1 MIVKSLVVLSIVLNL
16 VGAHGVASKFDD
28 AVIRDMAGSK
38 KTVSASTDNVKLPEI
53 LPRPLIKTDSPKLN
67 INAKYYYLADEES
80 GAMIAGSNYKV
91 RVPIASTT
99 KIMSAIVILENYK
112 LDEVVTVSTTAST
125 QVGADA
131 FLRPNEKITV
141 INLLHCMLIK
151 SGNDSA
157 YALAEHM
164 NSKKMSDSAGIVE
177 PNDAPTESEGMS
189 ITSTTDATFS
199 STVKSFVDKMNE
211 KAKELG
217 MVDTHYEDPAGL
229 DVTGYSSAYDLYVAT
244 KYAMK
249 NEVFR
254 EIVAKQSYVAKNV
267 DNTIYHELKNS
278 NRLVAEYQYQGALG
292 VKTGYMPEA
301 GHCLVGAAKRNGHT
315 FISVILSTYLDTPS
329 ASADESLKLLNWGF
343 ENVYWQ

>member
-1 MIVKSLVVLSIVLNL
+1 MIVKSLIVLSIVLNF
-16 VGAHGVASKFDD
+16 VGAHGVATKFDD

-38 KTVSASTDNVKLPEI
+38 KTVSASADNIKLPEI
-53 LPRPLIKTDSPKLN
+53 LPRPLIKNDSPKLN

-99 KIMSAIVILENYK
+99 KIMSAIVVLENYN

-131 FLRPNEKITV
+131 FLRPNEEITV
-141 INLLHCMLIK
+141 LNLLHCMLIK

-164 NSKKMSDSAGIVE
+164 NTKVNSKEIDSAGVIDGSDIYDTNTLKGVT
-177 PNDAPTESEGMS
+177 A
-189 ITSTTDATFS
+189 
-199 STVKSFVDKMNE
+199 FVDKMNA

-301 GHCLVGAAKRNGHT
+301 GHCLVGAASRNGHT
-315 FISVILSTYLDTPS
+315 FISVILNTYLDTPS

>member
-1 MIVKSLVVLSIVLNL
+1 MIIKSLVVLSMVLNL
-16 VGAHGVASKFDD
+16 VGAHDAASKFDD

-38 KTVSASTDNVKLPEI
+38 KVVNASSNDIKLPEI
-53 LPRPLIKTDSPKLN
+53 LPRPIIKADSPKLN

-80 GAMIAGSNYKV
+80 GAMIAGSNYKT

-125 QVGADA
+125 QAGADV
-131 FLRPNEKITV
+131 FLRPNERITV
-141 INLLHCMLIK
+141 LNLLHCMLIK

-157 YALAEHM
+157 YALAEYM
-164 NSKKMSDSAGIVE
+164 NTKTAPEDIDSAGIIDGSVVY
-177 PNDAPTESEGMS
+177 NT
-189 ITSTTDATFS
+189 TSSKGVTT
-199 STVKSFVDKMNE
+199 FVDKMNE
-211 KAKELG
+211 TAKELG

-249 NEVFR
+249 NEIFR
-254 EIVAKQSYVAKNV
+254 EIVAKQSYVAKNI
-267 DNTIYHELKNS
+267 DNTIYHELRNS

-301 GHCLVGAAKRNGHT
+301 GHCLVGAAKRNDHT